1 MPTKKAQSPNS
12 LRRNGDIR
20 APEVRL
26 IGPDGRQI
34 GIVPLATARALAD
47 EHAMDL
53 VEISPEA
60 APPVAKVMNW
70 SKIQFAEEK
79 ERRAARSRQR
89 TTNVTKE
96 VQLRPEIDAH
106 DLLVKAQAASRFL
119 AKGLRVRV
127 VVNLH
132 GRFIERPEVAIAL
145 LERFCAAA
153 SEPLGCP
160 SSDIQDGP
168 VSRAGRHVSQALRP
182 VRTPHSLA

>member
-1 MPTKKAQSPNS
+1 
-12 LRRNGDIR
+12 
-20 APEVRL
+20 
-26 IGPDGRQI
+26 
-34 GIVPLATARALAD
+34 
-47 EHAMDL
+47 MDL

-60 APPVAKVMNW
+60 TPPVAKVMNW
-70 SKIQFAEEK
+70 SKVLFTEEK

-132 GRFIERPEVAIAL
+132 GRFIERPEIATSL
-145 LERFCAAA
+145 LERFSAAA
-153 SEPLGCP
+153 AEPLGHL

-168 VSRAGRHVSQALRP
+168 VSKAGRHVSQALHP
-182 VRTPHSLA
+182 VRTAHSPT